1 MKSAAPRSE
10 SDEKKQPDVRRKH
23 RSRPTPKWLLERQE
37 LDEIAKRRCLMV
49 LEVLSGAKPVT
60 DVIGEGQMSRGTYY
74 KLEERALGAMLRAL
88 SPTAG
93 PDGTDGQAL
102 AAALARVQ
110 ELEEKLAKSE
120 QEKRRSD
127 KLFVMTR
134 KLVKAGPLVT
144 GSGRPPG
151 SRNRPRSTTNGPK
164 PLLGSKSPLTTL
176 TTGSGGVTA
185 STQRPAGESGR

>member
-1 MKSAAPRSE
+1 MKNGTSRPE
-10 SDEKKQPDVRRKH
+10 SDEKKPDKRKH
-23 RSRPTPKWLLERQE
+23 RSRPTPKWLLEKQE

-60 DVIGEGQMSRGTYY
+60 DVIESGQMSRGTYY
-74 KLEERALGAMLRAL
+74 KLEERALEAMLRAL

-102 AAALARVQ
+102 TGALARVA
-110 ELEEKLAKSE
+110 ELEARLAKSE

-134 KLVKAGPLVT
+134 KLVKKGPMTTGAG
-144 GSGRPPG
+144 RQPG
-151 SRNRPRSTTNGPK
+151 SRNRPRSTTDGPQ
-164 PLLGSKSPLTTL
+164 PSRGSRKASSE
-176 TTGSGGVTA
+176 TTGSAVATA
-185 STQRPAGESGR
+185 STPTVGGESAR

>member
-1 MKSAAPRSE
+1 MTRTTSQPV
-10 SDEKKQPDVRRKH
+10 SDEKKPEARRKH
-23 RSRPTPKWLLERQE
+23 RARPTPRWLLQRQE
-37 LDEIAKRRCLMV
+37 LDEVAKRRCLMV

-60 DVIGEGQMSRGTYY
+60 DVIGDGQMSRATYY

-102 AAALARVQ
+102 AEALARVE
-110 ELEEKLAKSE
+110 ELEGKLAKAE
-120 QEKRRSD
+120 QDRRRSE

-134 KLVKAGPLVT
+134 KLVKAGPLTT

-151 SRNRPRSTTNGPK
+151 SRNRPRSTATGPK
-164 PLLGSKSPLTTL
+164 PSS
-176 TTGSGGVTA
+176 A
-185 STQRPAGESGR
+185 STKVEPTTERADAIASTPMGPGGNGR

>member
-1 MKSAAPRSE
+1 MKSGTSRPE
-10 SDEKKQPDVRRKH
+10 SDEKKPDKRKH
-23 RSRPTPKWLLERQE
+23 RSRPTPKWLLEKQE

-60 DVIGEGQMSRGTYY
+60 DVIEGGQMSRGTYY
-74 KLEERALGAMLRAL
+74 KLEERALEAMLRAL

-102 AAALARVQ
+102 TSALARVA
-110 ELEEKLAKSE
+110 ELEAKLAKSE

-134 KLVKAGPLVT
+134 KLVKKGPMTTGAG
-144 GSGRPPG
+144 RQPG
-151 SRNRPRSTTNGPK
+151 SRNRPRSTTDGPK
-164 PLLGSKSPLTTL
+164 PSRGSTKASSE
-176 TTGSGGVTA
+176 TTGSAVGIV
-185 STQRPAGESGR
+185 STPTLGGESVR